1 MLAATEVGQPCTMLL
16 ALRGACAILL
26 ILLISGCSGP
36 GGIVRDGPPAPG
48 QIPDLAKIEEPEPR
62 HEPRSRY
69 GNPTSYQQFGR
80 TYVVRDSSQ
89 GYRARGIASWYGTKF
104 HGRRTSSGEPYDM
117 YKMTAAHRTL
127 PLPSYVRVTNLRNGQ
142 SVVVRVNDRGPF
154 KDDRIIDLS
163 YAAAHRLGML
173 SHGTAPVEVEAITPG
188 TPAEPTPAPPNAEIY
203 LQFGAFADKANAER
217 LAADMRA
224 AGLTPVEVAAAR
236 ARGQRLHRVRIGP
249 LTTVDAADRTQRK
262 ASELGFGRA
271 DVVIDDRW
279 ESDS

>member
-1 MLAATEVGQPCTMLL
+1 MPAAAEVGQPSTMPL

-26 ILLISGCSGP
+26 IVLISGCSGP
-36 GGIVRDGPPAPG
+36 GGVTRDGPPAPA

-69 GNPTSYQQFGR
+69 GNPASYQQFGR
-80 TYVVRDSSQ
+80 TYVVQDSSQ

-173 SHGTAPVEVEAITPG
+173 SHGTAPVEVEAITPD
-188 TPAEPTPAPPNAEIY
+188 TPAEPTPAPPKTDIY

-224 AGLTPVEVAAAR
+224 AGLAPVEVAATR
-236 ARGQRLHRVRIGP
+236 ARGQRIHRVRIGP